1 MYRFLQAMGATFPT
15 LSPAEQALRL
25 APIREKSLVKVWQVQ
40 QRLSTV
46 LLQMVVAWGTDQVR
60 RGREAVTL
68 AKVHTDVDIQA
79 FEVAFFD
86 ETR

>member
-25 APIREKSLVKVWQVQ
+25 APVGEKSLVGVRQVQ
-40 QRLSTV
+40 QGLSPV
-46 LLQMVVAWGTDQVR
+46 LLQMVVAWGTDQVG
-60 RGREAVTL
+60 RGGEAITL